1 MHQGR
6 HKHSLS
12 KDTCLQCACAKRS
25 EVKDEFRHGGRLEK
39 SCKHSSEAFQQFQ
52 PQPDISL
59 SKRVTQKIINR
70 YCLWWYRE
78 EMYPSWYH
86 NENAVRSKKSS
97 ATKPKTQSLSHRQ
110 KRLVTVGRGGGGGG
124 GRWCVAQRVC
134 KVNIAQPNYS
144 DRTVIFSTFNHN
156 GFVHFER
163 WINITIYS

>member
-1 MHQGR
+1 M
-6 HKHSLS
+6 
-12 KDTCLQCACAKRS
+12 
-25 EVKDEFRHGGRLEK
+25 KDEFRHGGRLEK

-59 SKRVTQKIINR
+59 SKRVPQKIINR

-97 ATKPKTQSLSHRQ
+97 ATKPKTQSVSHTHGQ
-110 KRLVTVGRGGGGGG
+110 KRLVTVGGGGGGG
-124 GRWCVAQRVC
+124 GGAMVCGAEGMQSLHHTTELQR
-134 KVNIAQPNYS
+134 
-144 DRTVIFSTFNHN
+144 RTVIFSTFNHN